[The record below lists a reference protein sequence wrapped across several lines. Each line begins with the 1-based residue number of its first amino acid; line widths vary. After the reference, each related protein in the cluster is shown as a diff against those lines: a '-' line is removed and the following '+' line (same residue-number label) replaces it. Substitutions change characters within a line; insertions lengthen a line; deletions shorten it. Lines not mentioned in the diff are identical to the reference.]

1 MLKEKVVNGN
11 NFNYGRMVDYMMEL
25 SKRIIEVLE
34 AHDISLCG
42 EITERT
48 YNNDGYDVEL
58 ETYSPEGEDVIIPLI
73 YDGTEED
80 FIRQFKSYAEDF
92 DAEEH
97 AEMWIESRGK
107 NGVPESIRDLIDD
120 AEWQK
125 EMFLEVAKELNSLD
139 DEETETD
146 GCMDREQFYQYILD
160 NFSISGEARRLINN
174 ILHFVEENY
183 TEENKQYRVLCDLLD
198 GTIGLSDM
206 EIKKVCL

>member
-1 MLKEKVVNGN
+1 
-11 NFNYGRMVDYMMEL
+11 MMEL

-42 EITERT
+42 EISERT

-58 ETYSPEGEDVIIPLI
+58 ETYSPEGEDVIISLI

-80 FIRQFKSYAEDF
+80 FIRQFERYAEDF

-97 AEMWIESRGK
+97 AETYIDMRGK
-107 NGVPESIRDLIDD
+107 NGVPESIRDLLED

-125 EMFLEVAKELNSLD
+125 EMLLEVAKDLNSLD
-139 DEETETD
+139 DEEAEIN
-146 GCMDREQFYQYILD
+146 GCMNREQFYQYILD
-160 NFSISGEARRLINN
+160 NFSISGEAGRLINN

-183 TEENKQYRVLCDLLD
+183 TEENEQYRVLCDLLD

-206 EIKKVCL
+206 EIRKVYM

>member
-1 MLKEKVVNGN
+1 ML
-11 NFNYGRMVDYMMEL
+11 EL
-25 SKRIIEVLE
+25 SKRIIEILE

-42 EITERT
+42 EISERT

-58 ETYSPEGEDVIIPLI
+58 ETYSPEGEDIIISLI

-80 FIRQFKSYAEDF
+80 FIRQFESYAEDF

-97 AEMWIESRGK
+97 AETYINMRGQ
-107 NGVPESIRDLIDD
+107 NGVPESIKDLLED

-125 EMFLEVAKELNSLD
+125 EMLLDVAKNLNSLD
-139 DEETETD
+139 DEESGTD
-146 GCMDREQFYQYILD
+146 GYMNREQFYQYILD
-160 NFSISGEARRLINN
+160 NFSISGEAGRLINN

-183 TEENKQYRVLCDLLD
+183 TEENEQYRVLCDLLD

-206 EIKKVCL
+206 EIRKVYM